1 MKRFRKI
8 RRVGRARYGGGRR
21 RVRRIRRYR
30 VSRGG
35 IRL

>member
-1 MKRFRKI
+1 M
-8 RRVGRARYGGGRR
+8 RRRRNRRRGRR
-21 RVRRIRRYR
+21 RGRRIRGYR

>member
-1 MKRFRKI
+1 MRRRRNKLRRRRFR
-8 RRVGRARYGGGRR
+8 RGRR
-21 RVRRIRRYR
+21 LRNIF